1 VSAFIRDTAVEEVGG
16 GGFRGHVSADW
27 FTPRGANGGFL
38 AAIMLRA
45 IIACEQENNGGPASG
60 GHVPASGTPL
70 ARAPRSLTLHYLRPP
85 TEGEVRI
92 VVTEERRGRQLTTY
106 SARME
111 QDGRVC
117 VLALAALSN
126 DFAASLNYAKAM
138 PDVTPPN
145 GLKVR
150 DDPHLPAITH
160 RLATQPA
167 IGHAPFSGGDEALTG
182 GWIAFAGDEPSPL
195 DSPALALLTDAWL
208 PSPFVLVRDFVGVP
222 TIDLTIHF
230 RARSEGRTGPALAIF
245 SSRTSA
251 EGFFEEDGE
260 LWSEDGTLLAQSRQ
274 LGLVLA

>member
-16 GGFRGHVSADW
+16 GSFRGHVSADW

-45 IIACEQENNGGPASG
+45 IIECEHDS
-60 GHVPASGTPL
+60 

-117 VLALAALSN
+117 VLALAALSK
-126 DFAASLNYAKAM
+126 DFPASLNYAKVM
-138 PDVTPPN
+138 PDVAPPN
-145 GLKVR
+145 GLNVR
-150 DDPHLPAITH
+150 DDEHLPPITH

-195 DSPALALLTDAWL
+195 DAPALALLSDAWL

-230 RARSEGRTGPALAIF
+230 RARSEGRTGPALASF
-245 SSRTSA
+245 SSSTSA

-274 LGLVLA
+274 LGLVLG